1 MPTLYFLERET
12 PVTVWTQGKQE
23 PVETTRWK
31 QVAVSEDLAALG
43 AFFKASISAKFKARY
58 RYQII
63 SNAPDFSP
71 MRLH

>member
-1 MPTLYFLERET
+1 MKNWFKDCATLE
-12 PVTVWTQGKQE
+12 
-23 PVETTRWK
+23 
-31 QVAVSEDLAALG
+31 
-43 AFFKASISAKFKARY
+43 AFFKANISPKFKARY